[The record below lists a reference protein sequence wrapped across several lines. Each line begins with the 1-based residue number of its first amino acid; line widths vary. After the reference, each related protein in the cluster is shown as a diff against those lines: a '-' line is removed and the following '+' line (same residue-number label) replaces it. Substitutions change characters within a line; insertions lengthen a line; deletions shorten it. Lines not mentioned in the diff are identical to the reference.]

1 MKNRPIQHY
10 FYVSIVASI
19 FVIGL
24 KLLAWR
30 MTQSVGLFSDAIESI
45 ANLITALFGLW
56 MVSIAETPPDAEHPY
71 GHSKAEYFAG
81 GFEGICILIAAV
93 SIWHVSIDSIIEKS
107 PLPEGGIGLLVSTIA
122 TAINGAVGI
131 LLIKAG
137 KQRNSIA
144 LIADGKHLLTD
155 VWTTV
160 GVLIGVSCAL
170 IFRLPLLDAMIG
182 LAVGAYIG
190 YEAIQLLHK
199 AVQGLLDRSLNAEE
213 LARLTRVLDSAKHP
227 EARIE
232 ALATRVAGQ
241 VRFVRFNLLVDGS
254 MSVEDS
260 HVLCDIL
267 ERKICDD
274 FGLCR
279 VDIHIEPLPKQ
290 SR

>member
-1 MKNRPIQHY
+1 MKNRPIQHF

-19 FVIGL
+19 MVIGL

-30 MTQSVGLFSDAIESI
+30 MTQSVGLFSDAIESV

-81 GFEGICILIAAV
+81 GFEGVCILIAAV
-93 SIWHVSIDSIIEKS
+93 SIWHVSINSIIEKT
-107 PLPEGGIGLLVSTIA
+107 PLPEGGIGLLVSTVA

-160 GVLIGVSCAL
+160 GVLVGVSCAL

-241 VRFVRFNLLVDGS
+241 VRFVRFNLLVDGG
-254 MSVEDS
+254 MTVHQS
-260 HVLCDIL
+260 HALCDVL
-267 ERKICDD
+267 EKKIKAD
-274 FGLCR
+274 FGACE
-279 VDIHIEPLPKQ
+279 VDIHIEPLLRQ
-290 SR
+290 V